1 MGMDILELFQ
11 RFSVALAIGL
21 LIGIERGWQ
30 SRNDPEGG
38 RAAGLRTHALSG
50 LLGGTWGALVAG
62 RGDGALIAL
71 AIAFSV
77 FSAAIAVYRYREAVS
92 EGTFGVTSVV
102 AAMLAFALGALAV
115 LGDMVV
121 AGAVAVTAVGFLALK
136 NALHGWLMRVSW
148 LELRSGLLLLAMT
161 FILLPILPNRT
172 VDPWDAINPYELWLM
187 TVLIAAISFAGYIAI
202 RVMGERHGIM
212 MTGIAG
218 GLASS
223 TAVTVTMAQ
232 LAKEFPEK
240 RDALLAGALFASV
253 TMAARVLVVVGVVG
267 SVLMPKI
274 IGPIVAGALVL
285 LAGAL
290 LFQRGSEGDDTGE
303 GRLELKNPFEL
314 ATVLKFG
321 ALLTIVTALTNLL
334 LRFGSGE
341 GLYILAALSGIGD
354 VDAMTL
360 SMSRLATD
368 SSRTEL
374 AANAVLIVVAVNT
387 VAKAG
392 LGWITGGRPVGKRL
406 LMVSAL
412 AVAAG
417 GIAWI
422 SLPVLGQL

>member
-1 MGMDILELFQ
+1 MDILELFQ

-30 SRNDPEGG
+30 ARNDPEGG

-71 AIAFSV
+71 AIAFAV
-77 FSAAIAVYRYREAVS
+77 FSAAVGVYRYREAVS

-115 LGDMVV
+115 LGEMAV
-121 AGAVAVTAVGFLALK
+121 AGAVAVTAVGLLALK
-136 NALHGWLMRVSW
+136 SALHGWLKRISW

-161 FILLPILPNRT
+161 FILLPILPNRA
-172 VDPWDAINPYELWLM
+172 VDPWNAINPYELWLM

-202 RVMGERHGIM
+202 KVMGERHGIM
-212 MTGIAG
+212 TTGIAG

-232 LAKEFPEK
+232 LAKEYPEK
-240 RDALLAGALFASV
+240 REALLAGALFASV

-267 SVLMPKI
+267 SVLLPKI

-290 LFQRGSEGDDTGE
+290 LFQRGSESEDAGE
-303 GRLELKNPFEL
+303 GRLQLKNPFEL

-321 ALLTIVTALTNLL
+321 ALLTVITALTKLL
-334 LRFGSGE
+334 LRIGSGE

-360 SMSRLATD
+360 SMSRLASE
-368 SSRTEL
+368 SSRMEL

-387 VAKAG
+387 LAKAG
-392 LGWITGGRPVGKRL
+392 LGWITGGRPVGMQL

-417 GIAWI
+417 GVAWI
-422 SLPVLGQL
+422 SLPVLGRL

>member
-11 RFSVALAIGL
+11 RLSVALAIGL

-30 SRNDPEGG
+30 ARNDPEGG

-71 AIAFSV
+71 AIAFAV
-77 FSAAIAVYRYREAVS
+77 FSAAVGTYRYREAVS

-115 LGDMVV
+115 LGDMAV
-121 AGAVAVTAVGFLALK
+121 AGAVAVTAVGLLALK
-136 NALHGWLMRVSW
+136 TALHGWLKRVSW

-161 FILLPILPNRT
+161 FILLPILPNRA

-232 LAKEFPEK
+232 LAKEYPDK

-285 LAGAL
+285 LAAAL
-290 LFQRGSEGDDTGE
+290 LFQRGSEDEDADD
-303 GRLELKNPFEL
+303 RQLQLKNPFEL

-321 ALLTIVTALTNLL
+321 ALLTIITALTNLL

-368 SSRTEL
+368 SSRIEL

-392 LGWITGGRPVGKRL
+392 LAWITGGVQVGKRL
-406 LMVSAL
+406 AMVAAL

-417 GIAWI
+417 AVAWI
-422 SLPVLGQL
+422 SLPALSQL